1 MKPSAAKTFAVDES
15 VLVKHGIEIYDAKI
29 LRIDEDSDTPHY
41 FVHYQGWSKKWD
53 EWVSADRVLDTS
65 DASRQMQK
73 EAKEA
78 AKAGK
83 DTSKRKISTNG
94 MIYHSIDS
102 GKYKRLMLIGF
113 CVGVV
118 SRKKTKVANP
128 FDDSVVSKD
137 DARDLEEVVQEIQI
151 QIPIPMTLKKILI
164 DDWKNITQQEQWI
177 HLPRT
182 PSVKT
187 MIADFLAATEPTDD
201 TLRPIFDGL
210 QLYFDKAL
218 PLLLL
223 YRQERAQYNQLGSD
237 IVPSSVYGAEHL
249 LRLFVRLPLLMSQMD
264 LDLPYADQVRIQG
277 AMNQF
282 LKFVQKQRQ
291 TYFVPQYIGAF
302 FPPVLQQNQPD
313 QEKHQATTA
322 P

>member
-1 MKPSAAKTFAVDES
+1 MKPSATKTFAVDES

-94 MIYHSIDS
+94 
-102 GKYKRLMLIGF
+102 
-113 CVGVV
+113 VV

-177 HLPRT
+177 DLPRT

-291 TYFVPQYIGAF
+291 TYFVPQYIASAKF
-302 FPPVLQQNQPD
+302 TWQQNQPD